1 MVQQDMRNQ
10 ATETK
15 LYQHQD
21 QRKEKNNEGAILLCI
36 LMYI

>member
-1 MVQQDMRNQ
+1 MLQQDVQNQ

-21 QRKEKNNEGAILLCI
+21 QRKKTKEQEDHDQRN
-36 LMYI
+36 